1 MEIFIK
7 FYIFY
12 SRSENQ
18 KGPNVIQSQRN
29 VQFIV
34 RLHSN
39 KIHLQ
44 NQNILISL
52 PHSSSSGFFHPLAPW
67 TLWNLYYYRSL
78 FKARPGLAQRNTA
91 VNVWDLQ
98 VSSLNLKV
106 NVEETLPNSVTSSE
120 SLLKNDFIDSPFTL
134 SSAPTW
140 CFCSS
145 SFITSFILSIRV
157 DFMQFLPFLLLVF
170 LFVCVDSCW
179 HFVFQP
185 FSESELLSVWCL
197 FCFIVFL
204 SFLLFPSVCQSK
216 LLHLYCQSN
225 SIQIHMFRN

>member
-1 MEIFIK
+1 MC
-7 FYIFY
+7 
-12 SRSENQ
+12 
-18 KGPNVIQSQRN
+18 
-29 VQFIV
+29 
-34 RLHSN
+34 
-39 KIHLQ
+39 
-44 NQNILISL
+44 SL
-52 PHSSSSGFFHPLAPW
+52 SSGFIQIRSISRIRTFSSPCLTVPVLAFSIRWLPERFGIYII
-67 TLWNLYYYRSL
+67 TDHFLKLVQVS
-78 FKARPGLAQRNTA
+78 PQRNTA

-106 NVEETLPNSVTSSE
+106 NLEEETLPNSVTSSE

-216 LLHLYCQSN
+216 LLHLSCQSN
-225 SIQIHMFRN
+225 NTQLHMFRN

>member
-145 SFITSFILSIRV
+145 SFHCFYSFYPCWFYAISAVLIACIPFCLCWFMLTFCVSTFFWVWASFCLVFILFHCLPEFPAFSFSLSKQVVASVLSIKQDPNTHV
-157 DFMQFLPFLLLVF
+157 
-170 LFVCVDSCW
+170 
-179 HFVFQP
+179 
-185 FSESELLSVWCL
+185 
-197 FCFIVFL
+197 
-204 SFLLFPSVCQSK
+204 
-216 LLHLYCQSN
+216 
-225 SIQIHMFRN
+225 

>member
-7 FYIFY
+7 FYILY
-12 SRSENQ
+12 SRSENH

-78 FKARPGLAQRNTA
+78 FKTRPGLAQRNTA

-120 SLLKNDFIDSPFTL
+120 SLLKNYFIDSPFTL

-145 SFITSFILSIRV
+145 SFHCFYSFYPCWFYAISAVLIACIPFCLCWFMLTFCVSTFFWVWASFCLVFILFHCLPEFPAFSFSLSKQVVASVLSIKQDPNTHV
-157 DFMQFLPFLLLVF
+157 
-170 LFVCVDSCW
+170 
-179 HFVFQP
+179 
-185 FSESELLSVWCL
+185 
-197 FCFIVFL
+197 
-204 SFLLFPSVCQSK
+204 
-216 LLHLYCQSN
+216 
-225 SIQIHMFRN
+225 

>member
-7 FYIFY
+7 FYILY
-12 SRSENQ
+12 SRSENH

-145 SFITSFILSIRV
+145 SFHCFYSFYPCWFYAISAVLIACIPFCLCWFMLTFCVSTFFGVWASFCLVFILFHCLPEFPAFSFSLSKQVVASVLSIKQHPNTHV
-157 DFMQFLPFLLLVF
+157 
-170 LFVCVDSCW
+170 
-179 HFVFQP
+179 
-185 FSESELLSVWCL
+185 
-197 FCFIVFL
+197 
-204 SFLLFPSVCQSK
+204 
-216 LLHLYCQSN
+216 
-225 SIQIHMFRN
+225 

>member
-7 FYIFY
+7 FNILY

-18 KGPNVIQSQRN
+18 KGPSVIQSQRN

-52 PHSSSSGFFHPLAPW
+52 PHSSSSGFFHPPAHW
-67 TLWNLYYYRSL
+67 TLRNLYYYRSL

-106 NVEETLPNSVTSSE
+106 NLEEETLPNSVTSSE
-120 SLLKNDFIDSPFTL
+120 SLLKNYFIDSPFTL

-145 SFITSFILSIRV
+145 SFHCFYSFYPWWFYAISAVLIAFIPLCLCWFMLTFCVSTFFGVWASFCLVFILFHCLPEFPAFSFSLSKQVVASVLSIKQDPNTHV
-157 DFMQFLPFLLLVF
+157 
-170 LFVCVDSCW
+170 
-179 HFVFQP
+179 
-185 FSESELLSVWCL
+185 
-197 FCFIVFL
+197 
-204 SFLLFPSVCQSK
+204 
-216 LLHLYCQSN
+216 
-225 SIQIHMFRN
+225 